1 MPSDKNVSRDTANPE
16 SDPGIFRSDWTSYEN
31 PSTAIAD
38 AVAEATGE
46 KQTELDPLQHSV
58 DADALDALLAHS
70 DSPRFELSFT
80 YEGVDV
86 RITGAGV
93 IEIWT

>member
-1 MPSDKNVSRDTANPE
+1 MPSDKNVSPDTANTE
-16 SDPGIFRSDWTSYEN
+16 SGPGIFRSDWTSYEN

>member
-1 MPSDKNVSRDTANPE
+1 MPSDKNVSRDTTSSEP
-16 SDPGIFRSDWTSYEN
+16 DTGIFRSDWTSYGN
-31 PSTAIAD
+31 PSTAVAE
-38 AVAEATGE
+38 AVAEATG
-46 KQTELDPLQHSV
+46 KQQTDLDPLQHSV
-58 DADALDALLAHS
+58 DADALDALLANS
-70 DSPRFELSFT
+70 DSPRLELSFT